1 MCARRNNKGQRK
13 KDITQEIPTKIQP
26 SKNQKDSVDTTT
38 TKTEEETEEKIEKDL
53 CIKINIKIIKV
64 KSIY

>member
-13 KDITQEIPTKIQP
+13 EDITQEVPTEIQP
-26 SKNQKDSVDTTT
+26 SKDQKDSVDTTT
-38 TKTEEETEEKIEKDL
+38 AKTEEKSEEETEEDL
-53 CIKINIKIIKV
+53 CIKININVVKV